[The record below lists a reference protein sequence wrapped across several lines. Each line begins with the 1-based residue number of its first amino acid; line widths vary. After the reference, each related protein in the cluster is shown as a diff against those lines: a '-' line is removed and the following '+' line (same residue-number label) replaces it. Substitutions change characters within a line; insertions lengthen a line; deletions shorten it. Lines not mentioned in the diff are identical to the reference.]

1 MEAGLRICFAV
12 RASEGLQS
20 IVYNHF
26 GSAPAFV
33 IADTEEGSMT
43 TTINDVAHH
52 LQGACTPIQ
61 ILVNMRIDAV
71 VVGAI
76 GVGAIMKL
84 NFEGIKVYRSGGT
97 TINDNL
103 NLIMIGGL
111 REFTLDHACGGVRS
125 GCSYL

>member
-1 MEAGLRICFAV
+1 MEDALRICFAV

-26 GSAPAFV
+26 GSAPALV
-33 IADTEEGSMT
+33 MVDTEEGSMT

-52 LQGACTPIQ
+52 SRGACTPIQ
-61 ILVNMRIDAV
+61 ILVNMKIDAV
-71 VVGAI
+71 IAGAV

-84 NFEGIKVYRSGGT
+84 NLEGIKVYRSGGT

-111 REFTLDHACGGVRS
+111 RELTLDHACGGGRS